1 MCYKLGHWYDE
12 YSCKM
17 PLIQW
22 ENFNDIIFLEKDNY
36 PSSNI

>member
-12 YSCKM
+12 YSGRM
-17 PLIQW
+17 PLIHW
-22 ENFNDIIFLEKDNY
+22 EKLNDIVFLEKDNH